1 MADAG
6 EVIFGPIG
14 REILS
19 LAQLCMVVFIMGSHI
34 LTFSI
39 MMNVITEHATCSI
52 IFGFVGFAIQWI
64 LTLPRTLGS
73 VAYMSIAS
81 FISIIAAVMI
91 TMIGVGIERPGDG
104 NIDFTVDTTFY
115 RGFLGITHIIFA
127 YAGHVAFF
135 GFISELKEPKDFT
148 KSLWLLQGVDTTM
161 YIIVAVVIYRYAGA
175 NVASPALGS
184 TGPLLQKIAYG
195 MAMPTIVVAGV
206 INGHVAAKF
215 IFVRMYRGKDMM
227 TSKALKSWVI
237 WGLISFILWAI
248 AFTIAEA
255 IPVFG
260 DLLGVVS
267 ALFASWF
274 TYGLSG
280 IFWLFMNKG
289 RYTESWRKMVLTAIN
304 IFIFAIGLIIVSA
317 KYSSSNGFLR
327 HANL

>member
-1 MADAG
+1 M
-6 EVIFGPIG
+6 FGAIG

-39 MMNVITEHATCSI
+39 MMNVITEHAICSI

-91 TMIGVGIERPGDG
+91 TMVGVGIERPGDG
-104 NIDFTVDTTFY
+104 NIDLTVDTTFY
-115 RGFLGITHIIFA
+115 KGFLGITHIIFA

-135 GFISELKEPKDFT
+135 GFISELKEPKDFV

-161 YIIVAVVIYRYAGA
+161 YIIVAVVIYRYAGIG
-175 NVASPALGS
+175 VASPALGS

-195 MAMPTIVVAGV
+195 MAAPTIVVAGV

-215 IFVRMYRGKDMM
+215 IFVRMFRGKDMM
-227 TSKALKSWVI
+227 TSKSLKSWAI
-237 WGLISFILWAI
+237 WGFISFMLWAT
-248 AFTIAEA
+248 AFMIAEA

-280 IFWLFMNKG
+280 IFWLFMNRG
-289 RYTESWRKMVLTAIN
+289 RYTESWRKMVLTATN
-304 IFIFAIGLIIVSA
+304 IFLVAIGAVIVSA
-317 KYSSSNGFLR
+317 NYSVSIVLR
-327 HANL
+327 EILIIM